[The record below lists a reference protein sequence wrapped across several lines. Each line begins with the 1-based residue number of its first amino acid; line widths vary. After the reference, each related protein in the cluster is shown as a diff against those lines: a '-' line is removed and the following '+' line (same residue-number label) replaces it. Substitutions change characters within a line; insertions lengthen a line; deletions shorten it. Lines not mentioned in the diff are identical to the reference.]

1 MGSHLNLYPLTCS
14 LPIYAPLPPLVW
26 INWHS
31 LTGVFDLF
39 PSLKKSQGCSSSS
52 SSPQFLLHHLFN
64 LWSMF
69 ISRQKAWNFPHYT
82 YLFSHLSPIFSWVSL
97 VAQLVKNAH
106 AMCETWA
113 RSLGWEDPLK
123 KGMATHSSTLA
134 WRIPWTV

>member
-1 MGSHLNLYPLTCS
+1 MGSHVILYPLTCS

-26 INWHS
+26 INWHF

-39 PSLKKSQGCSSSS
+39 PSFKKNQGCSSSS
-52 SSPQFLLHHLFN
+52 SSSQLLLHHLFN

-97 VAQLVKNAH
+97 VAQLVKNPH
-106 AMCETWA
+106 AMCETWV
-113 RSLGWEDPLK
+113 RSLGWEDPLEK
-123 KGMATHSSTLA
+123 EMATHSSTLA